1 MLLPKKTKYRKR
13 FKGRMRG
20 IARRGTELSFGDY
33 GLKSLGRAWVSSRQ
47 IEAARKAITH
57 HTKRGGKLW
66 IRIFPDKPV
75 TKKPSEV
82 RMGGGKG
89 PVDHYVAVVT
99 PGRMLFE
106 ISGLSEE
113 VAKEAMAR
121 AARKLPIKTK
131 FISSIE
137 VENESR

>member
-1 MLLPKKTKYRKR
+1 MLLPKKAKYRKR
-13 FKGRMRG
+13 FKGRMKG
-20 IARRGTELSFGDY
+20 ISRRGTELSFGDY
-33 GLKSLGRAWVSSRQ
+33 GLKSLGRAWLSSRQ

-75 TKKPSEV
+75 TKKPNEV

-99 PGRMLFE
+99 PGRLLFE

-113 VAKEAMAR
+113 VAKEAMDR

-137 VENESR
+137 VENGSS